1 MDLNILLTGAVTAST
16 SVEVR
21 TGTNIRSVASLVIIE
36 YAHQEEVHGARGY
49 LVFHHGRNEMSEDR
63 VYEWMVYEP
72 KIQGQDH
79 VGIDRFGFPPHSS
92 RQLFKMARPSLLQS
106 NLYTEPATSRRYIVD
121 A

>member
-49 LVFHHGRNEMSEDR
+49 LVFHHGHNEMSDDR
-63 VYEWMVYEP
+63 VYEWMVYEQRFKA
-72 KIQGQDH
+72 KI
-79 VGIDRFGFPPHSS
+79 
-92 RQLFKMARPSLLQS
+92 
-106 NLYTEPATSRRYIVD
+106 T
-121 A
+121 

>member
-49 LVFHHGRNEMSEDR
+49 LYFIMVIALLRAVFDIMSEGEGR
-63 VYEWMVYEP
+63 VYLCV
-72 KIQGQDH
+72 
-79 VGIDRFGFPPHSS
+79 
-92 RQLFKMARPSLLQS
+92 
-106 NLYTEPATSRRYIVD
+106 
-121 A
+121 